1 MSKINV
7 RSPYFITD
15 NSTGGTN
22 SSSLVSANL
31 SIKIYSGSS
40 STSMSNAQYLISSTA
55 VDGSVTFEV
64 SELVRDYIENSFD
77 GDYTGS
83 VKWFNYTIFRVY
95 ENDVPTTTAVETLSV
110 FDGYGYFEDGANPQN
125 LQSALQSNTTIFTN
139 DFANI
144 NIPIHVTEDTTVSYL
159 KDGEIIFTKDLVYS
173 TNSADQV
180 QYVQNSS
187 LDADVFK
194 KRVDA
199 IADTTVEAF
208 NCVKN
213 IASDVYQEFDADS
226 IYIDKGGV
234 IEVIKIEE
242 VEECKYNPYK
252 VTFVNKFGVLQDL
265 WFFKR
270 SNLSLN
276 TQQESYKAN
285 IVTDGTYSINSRQ
298 KTVFNKTG
306 MERLQLNTG
315 FYPESY
321 NDVFRQLTLSE
332 EVWINYD
339 GDTLPINV
347 MSSSLNYKTSVNDK
361 LINYTIDVEFANNK
375 INNIR

>member
-15 NSTGGTN
+15 NST
-22 SSSLVSANL
+22 S
-31 SIKIYSGSS
+31 SGSALAS
-40 STSMSNAQYLISSTA
+40 AILYIRIYTGAASTNLTQTPEYTINSTA
-55 VDGSVTFEV
+55 INGSVTFEV
-64 SELVRDYIENSFD
+64 SELVRDYIENTFN

-83 VKWFNYTIFRVY
+83 IKWFNYNIKRTY
-95 ENDVPTTTAVETLSV
+95 ENTSVSTTSQQNLAI

-159 KDGEIIFTKDLVYS
+159 KGGEIIFTKDLVYS
-173 TNSADQV
+173 INSADQV

-199 IADTTVEAF
+199 ITGTTLEAF

>member
-7 RSPYFITD
+7 RSPYFIYD
-15 NSTGGTN
+15 NSTNGSN
-22 SSSLVSANL
+22 ALSSAQLRIRVYTGN
-31 SIKIYSGSS
+31 
-40 STSMSNAQYLISSTA
+40 STSSITGYQYQLNSTA
-55 VDGSVTFEV
+55 IGGKVTFEI
-64 SELVRDYIENSFD
+64 SELVRDYIENNFD
-77 GDYTGS
+77 GDYTNS
-83 VKWFNYTIFRVY
+83 TKWLNLQLLRVY
-95 ENDVPTTTAVETLSV
+95 DGGSSSTLNSTLSV
-110 FDGYGYFEDGANPQN
+110 FDGYGYFEDGSNPQN

-199 IADTTVEAF
+199 ITGTTLEAF

>member
-15 NSTGGTN
+15 NSTN
-22 SSSLVSANL
+22 
-31 SIKIYSGSS
+31 SGSALAS
-40 STSMSNAQYLISSTA
+40 ATLYIRIYTGAASTNLGQDTRYTINSTA
-55 VDGSVTFEV
+55 INGSVTFEV
-64 SELVRDYIENSFD
+64 SELVRDYIENTFD

-83 VKWFNYTIFRVY
+83 IKWFNYNIKRTY
-95 ENDVPTTTAVETLSV
+95 ENTSVSTTSQQNLAI

-159 KDGEIIFTKDLVYS
+159 KGGEIIFTKDLVYS

-199 IADTTVEAF
+199 ITGTTLEAF

>member
-7 RSPYFITD
+7 RSPYFIYD
-15 NSTGGTN
+15 NSTNGGNALASAILNVRVYTGNSTTN
-22 SSSLVSANL
+22 
-31 SIKIYSGSS
+31 YS
-40 STSMSNAQYLISSTA
+40 STPQYSINSTA
-55 VDGSVTFEV
+55 INGSVTFEV
-64 SELVRDYIENSFD
+64 SELVRDYIENTFD
-77 GDYTGS
+77 GDYTNS
-83 VKWFNYTIFRVY
+83 SKWFNYNIVRTYVSGSV
-95 ENDVPTTTAVETLSV
+95 NTTAQQNFAI
-110 FDGYGYFEDGANPQN
+110 FDGYGYFEDGSNPQN

-199 IADTTVEAF
+199 ITGTTLEAF

-285 IVTDGTYSINSRQ
+285 IVTNGTYSINSRQ

-321 NDVFRQLTLSE
+321 NEIFRQLTLSE
-332 EVWINYD
+332 EVWIKYD
-339 GDTLPINV
+339 GDTLPITV

>member
-7 RSPYFITD
+7 RSPYFVYQ
-15 NSTGGTN
+15 
-22 SSSLVSANL
+22 SSSSSNPLVSVSL
-31 SIKIYSGSS
+31 GIRIYTGASN
-40 STSMSNAQYLISSTA
+40 TSMSGAQYSLNINAIDGIVS
-55 VDGSVTFEV
+55 VDI
-64 SELVRDYIENSFD
+64 SELIRDYVDNSFD
-77 GDYTGS
+77 G
-83 VKWFNYTIFRVY
+83 NYTDSFKWVNY
-95 ENDVPTTTAVETLSV
+95 NVLPTFQNGNGNNVLYTRGV
-110 FDGYGYFEDGANPQN
+110 FDGYGYFEEGSNPQN
-125 LQSALQSNTTIFTN
+125 TQTVLQSNTTILTN

-144 NIPIHVTEDTTVSYL
+144 NIPIHVTEDITVSYL

-208 NCVKN
+208 NCVKA
-213 IASDVYQEFDADS
+213 IANDVYQEFDADS

-234 IEVIKIEE
+234 IEVIKVEE
-242 VEECKYNPYK
+242 VEECKHNPYK

-270 SNLSLN
+270 SNLSLK
-276 TQQESYKAN
+276 TKKESYKAN
-285 IVTDGTYSINSRQ
+285 IISSGTYSTSTRQ
-298 KTVFNKTG
+298 NTIFNKTG
-306 MERLQLNTG
+306 AESLQLNTG

-321 NDVFRQLTLSE
+321 NEIFRQLSLSE

-339 GDTLPINV
+339 GKTLPITV
-347 MSSSLNYKTSVNDK
+347 KSGSLNYKTRVNDK
-361 LINYTIDVEFANNK
+361 LINYTIDVEFSNDK

>member
-15 NSTGGTN
+15 NSTN
-22 SSSLVSANL
+22 
-31 SIKIYSGSS
+31 SGSALASATLYIRIYTGAASTGLS
-40 STSMSNAQYLISSTA
+40 STPLYTIDSTA
-55 VDGSVTFEV
+55 INGSVTFEV
-64 SELVRDYIENSFD
+64 SELVRDYIENTFD
-77 GDYTGS
+77 GNYTNS
-83 VKWFNYTIFRVY
+83 VKWFNYNIKRTY
-95 ENDVPTTTAVETLSV
+95 ENTSVSTTSQQNLAI

-159 KDGEIIFTKDLVYS
+159 KGGEIIFTKDLVYS

-199 IADTTVEAF
+199 ITGTTLEAF

-306 MERLQLNTG
+306 VERLQLNTG

-339 GDTLPINV
+339 GDTLPITV

>member
-7 RSPYFITD
+7 RSPYFIYD
-15 NSTGGTN
+15 NSTNGTN
-22 SSSLVSANL
+22 ALSSAQLRILVYTGN
-31 SIKIYSGSS
+31 
-40 STSMSNAQYLISSTA
+40 STSSITGYQYQLNSTA
-55 VDGSVTFEV
+55 ISGKVTFEI
-64 SELVRDYIENSFD
+64 SELVRDYIENNFD

-83 VKWFNYTIFRVY
+83 AKWLNLQLLRVY
-95 ENDVPTTTAVETLSV
+95 VGGSSSTINSTLSA
-110 FDGYGYFEDGANPQN
+110 FDGYGYFEDGSNPQN

-199 IADTTVEAF
+199 ITGTTLEAF

-252 VTFVNKFGVLQDL
+252 VTFVNKFGALQDL

-306 MERLQLNTG
+306 VERLQLNTG

>member
-15 NSTGGTN
+15 NSTN
-22 SSSLVSANL
+22 
-31 SIKIYSGSS
+31 SGSALAS
-40 STSMSNAQYLISSTA
+40 ATLYIRIYTGAASTNLGQTPEYTINSTA
-55 VDGSVTFEV
+55 INGSVTFEV
-64 SELVRDYIENSFD
+64 SELVRDYIENTFN

-83 VKWFNYTIFRVY
+83 IKWFNYNIKRTY
-95 ENDVPTTTAVETLSV
+95 ENTSVSTTSQQNLAI

-199 IADTTVEAF
+199 ITGTTLEAF

>member
-15 NSTGGTN
+15 NSTN
-22 SSSLVSANL
+22 
-31 SIKIYSGSS
+31 SGSALAS
-40 STSMSNAQYLISSTA
+40 ATLYIRIYTGAASTNLTQTPEYTINSTA
-55 VDGSVTFEV
+55 INGSVTFEV
-64 SELVRDYIENSFD
+64 SELVRDYIENTFD
-77 GDYTGS
+77 GNYTNS
-83 VKWFNYTIFRVY
+83 VKWFNYNIKRTY
-95 ENDVPTTTAVETLSV
+95 ENTSVSTTSQQNLAI

-159 KDGEIIFTKDLVYS
+159 KGGEIIFTKDLVYS

-199 IADTTVEAF
+199 ITGTTLEAF